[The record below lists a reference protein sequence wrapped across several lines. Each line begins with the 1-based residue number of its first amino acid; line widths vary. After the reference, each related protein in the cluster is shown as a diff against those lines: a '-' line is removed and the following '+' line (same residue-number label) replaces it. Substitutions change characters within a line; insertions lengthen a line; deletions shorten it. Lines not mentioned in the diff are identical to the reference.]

1 VTVGMTEAQDRK
13 TIPITVMDCP
23 SCIVN
28 MEKELRKLK
37 GVKEAQGNYIMEKVV
52 VTYDPN
58 EINVPAIEKKIED
71 LGYRITYKKYRTIT
85 ERIRSW
91 MKRGKWI
98 E

>member
-1 VTVGMTEAQDRK
+1 MKEAEDRK
-13 TIPITVMDCP
+13 TIPITGMDCP

-28 MEKELRKLK
+28 IEKELRKLR

-58 EINVPAIEKKIED
+58 EIDVPAIEKKIEH
-71 LGYRITYKKYRTIT
+71 LGCRISYKRYPSMK

-91 MKRGKWI
+91 MKHGK
-98 E
+98 

>member
-1 VTVGMTEAQDRK
+1 VTIGMTEAQDRK
-13 TIPITVMDCP
+13 TIPITGIDCP

-28 MEKELRKLK
+28 IEKELKKLK

-58 EINVPAIEKKIED
+58 EIDVPAIEKKIED
-71 LGYRITYKKYRTIT
+71 LGYRISYKRYPTVK

-91 MKRGKWI
+91 MKHGK
-98 E
+98 